1 MKEEI
6 IDIVIE
12 YAIVGA
18 VTLACFCI
26 TKVNE
31 KINDK
36 RRTRIRWKHGNLV
49 YLKEISLLSP
59 L

>member
-6 IDIVIE
+6 IDTVVE

-18 VTLACFCI
+18 VTLAYFGI
-26 TKVNE
+26 AKAFE

-36 RRTRIRWKHGNLV
+36 RRRRI
-49 YLKEISLLSP
+49 
-59 L
+59 